1 MCRQLIAIS
10 ALLTCQILLST
21 LTSALPNEQSSP
33 LESTIDNLPVAI
45 GSILGAYVG
54 LTLLVVTFILTIGR
68 RLRRSAQM
76 SPRTLAME
84 MVKPIEPQVNRAYG
98 LDDSPIKSNPWDP
111 SPVSTV
117 DTKHAWPSPTGPT
130 KSYTWGSLKKG
141 HKQQASVQS
150 SVVTFDESVIE
161 GDKAKNEIEMERLY
175 AAVMEHDEQTNKL
188 PPNVNTQPLSQHPP
202 ELQHLRYAPSRELP
216 MSPPPPSL
224 PMKPTSPPRTNT
236 ASPKRNG
243 SKLSRPSP
251 ISIIPTTTHSRAS
264 SRSSLGSFGKGRGI
278 RSLAISPP
286 MGSPDLDPDNL
297 RMYGEAE
304 PLTPRYYT
312 PGPPPSPPQRHMSNA
327 SDRQYQGSMSSPR
340 GTRFPSTTTRTIYTS
355 TPHSPPLPTP
365 RSAKNPT
372 FELTPESPVREDAIE
387 SNFPNPSPQRQLTS
401 TPKSTR
407 AKPVP
412 LPIRTDS
419 GFSTTTNC
427 SHPLRASPLPLRNIN
442 TNLSGAYGERPP
454 SMIKATVLERK
465 APEINYLRT
474 PMTGVP
480 MTPYS
485 PYMPFTPLTPVTP
498 SRLVTRDERRKRE
511 RNEGR
516 RVLTMDDVVMEEGA
530 MWGDAYHR

>member
-1 MCRQLIAIS
+1 MYRRLIALS
-10 ALLTCQILLST
+10 ALLVFQILFSIPAT
-21 LTSALPNEQSSP
+21 ALPNEQSSP
-33 LESTIDNLPVAI
+33 RESTVNNLSGAI

-68 RLRRSAQM
+68 RLRRSAQT

-84 MVKPIEPQVNRAYG
+84 LVKPIGPHINQAYT
-98 LDDSPIKSNPWDP
+98 LDASPDKPSPWDP

-117 DTKHAWPSPTGPT
+117 DTKQGWPSPNGLT
-130 KSYTWGSLKKG
+130 KSHTWGSIKKG
-141 HKQQASVQS
+141 HKQQTSVQS
-150 SVVTFDESVIE
+150 SVITFDDSVIE

-202 ELQHLRYAPSRELP
+202 ELQHLRYAPPREQP
-216 MSPPPPSL
+216 MSPPLPPL
-224 PMKPTSPPRTNT
+224 PMKPNPPPRTNT

-243 SKLSRPSP
+243 SRLSRPSP
-251 ISIIPTTTHSRAS
+251 ISVAPSSTHSRAS
-264 SRSSLGSFGKGRGI
+264 SRSSLGSLGKSRGI

-297 RMYGEAE
+297 RIYGESE

-312 PGPPPSPPQRHMSNA
+312 PGPPPTPPQRHMSNA

-340 GTRFPSTTTRTIYTS
+340 STHFPSTVRTAYTS
-355 TPHSPPLPTP
+355 TPQSPPLPTP
-365 RSAKNPT
+365 RSARNPT
-372 FELTPESPVREDAIE
+372 FELTPESPVREEAIE
-387 SNFPNPSPQRQLTS
+387 SPFPNPSPQRQLSS

-407 AKPVP
+407 VKPAP

-419 GFSTTTNC
+419 GLSITTNR
-427 SHPLRASPLPLRNIN
+427 SIPLRSTPLPLRNIN
-442 TNLSGAYGERPP
+442 TNLATTHNERPP

-465 APEINYLRT
+465 APEINHLRT

-498 SRLVTRDERRKRE
+498 SRLVTREERKKRE
-511 RNEGR
+511 KEEGR
-516 RVLTMDDVVMEEGA
+516 RVLTRDDVVIEEGA